1 MPGSDAPYGGRIIA
15 RGDGSVLYQIAARV
29 FKEDRDIDGTLEYA
43 VRKAVSSRVILAS
56 VDGKCLVQSQQDNSS
71 AKFLI
76 VSGYE
81 APEGK
86 GDARLVGKAYY
97 ITADA
102 PRPNMSNQQRM
113 MTLPTVPPY
122 NLTLRYDDYDLEHA
136 QLSGLARPFGIEPY
150 QLRLCYQHW
159 TVAVYDEQQ
168 KKLVSH
174 PQPEPEGFADAK
186 KALLLE
192 REMQRAAAALRF
204 DLAAQLKDEIEALRQ
219 GPAGLLQVEWTSG
232 WRRVQK
238 RSAQGSAP
246 ITPVVPGHA
255 VVPEDEPITAEE
267 IIVTPGSRTVT
278 AIGVDSP
285 GMFVL
290 MCHGE
295 CWKSEVDIQHHEHH
309 G

>member
-1 MPGSDAPYGGRIIA
+1 MW
-15 RGDGSVLYQIAARV
+15 
-29 FKEDRDIDGTLEYA
+29 
-43 VRKAVSSRVILAS
+43 
-56 VDGKCLVQSQQDNSS
+56 
-71 AKFLI
+71 
-76 VSGYE
+76 
-81 APEGK
+81 
-86 GDARLVGKAYY
+86 ARL
-97 ITADA
+97 
-102 PRPNMSNQQRM
+102 
-113 MTLPTVPPY
+113 MTLPTVPLD

-136 QLSGLARPFGIEPY
+136 QLSGMKPPFGVEPY

-174 PQPEPEGFADAK
+174 PQPEPEEFADAK

-192 REMQRAAAALRF
+192 RAMQRAAAALRF
-204 DLAAQLKDEIEALRQ
+204 DCAAELKDEIEALRQ

-238 RSAQGSAP
+238 RSPQDNPPVIP
-246 ITPVVPGHA
+246 IVPGQPA
-255 VVPEDEPITAEE
+255 AEEDQPITAEE
-267 IIVTPGSRTVT
+267 IIVTPGSRAIT

-285 GMFVL
+285 GTFVL

-295 CWKSEVDIQHHEHH
+295 CWKSEVDIQHHAHH

>member
-1 MPGSDAPYGGRIIA
+1 MPNSDSPYGGRIIA
-15 RGDGSVLYQIAARV
+15 RADGSVLYQIAARV
-29 FKEDRDIDGTLEYA
+29 FKEDRDIDGTLEYV
-43 VRKAVSSRVILAS
+43 VRKAVSSRVILSS
-56 VDGKCLVQSQQDNSS
+56 VDGKCLVQSQQDNPG

-81 APEGK
+81 APELK

-113 MTLPTVPPY
+113 MTLPTVPAY
-122 NLTLRYDDYDLEHA
+122 NLTLRYDDYDLERA
-136 QLSGLARPFGIEPY
+136 QLSGMKPPFGVEPY

-168 KKLVSH
+168 KKLVSN

-186 KALLLE
+186 KALVLE
-192 REMQRAAAALRF
+192 RAMHRAAAALEF
-204 DLAAQLKDEIEALRQ
+204 DVAAQLRDEIDTLRQ
-219 GPAGLLQVEWTSG
+219 GPAGQIQVEWTSG

-238 RSAQGSAP
+238 RSPQDNP
-246 ITPVVPGHA
+246 PEIPVVPGQA
-255 VVPEDEPITAEE
+255 VAEEDQPITAEE

-285 GMFVL
+285 GTFVL

-295 CWKSEVDIQHHEHH
+295 CWKSEVDIQHHDHH